1 MSCNPG
7 ILGSYLLV
15 HWDENICKHL
25 VWRLETLNITFCNN
39 PALLES
45 LMIFDNICWLETREE
60 RRGEPTCSGGVVT
73 WHGLLSCYAT
83 LTGPQWGLSPATI
96 TRWMDLGVEQSTDQP
111 SPPGIQTDSPRQC
124 FANQVWTV
132 QRTTDL
138 RLRQERDIVR
148 NSMARLEVKSFV
160 TKCLKPLS
168 SIIGWSWKL

>member
-1 MSCNPG
+1 MRIQQS
-7 ILGSYLLV
+7 
-15 HWDENICKHL
+15 
-25 VWRLETLNITFCNN
+25 NN
-39 PALLES
+39 P
-45 LMIFDNICWLETREE
+45 
-60 RRGEPTCSGGVVT
+60 TCTGGVVT

-83 LTGPQWGLSPATI
+83 LTGPQWGLNTATI
-96 TRWMDLGVEQSTDQP
+96 TRWMDLGVEQSHDQP

-160 TKCLKPLS
+160 TKCLKPLG
-168 SIIGWSWKL
+168 SIIGWRWRKKQSRPPSSKFLEFFNHLQASGSYGIWFWIFQN